1 MQKPQLNALCEIG
14 QEQLMRMEYLQAE
27 QTLIAAEEIALRE
40 QNFDVLSRLYMP
52 LQESRR
58 QRRQRCGEGTI
69 RLNLIANDPN
79 DILSPEK
86 IVAQCPQGQLLV
98 AGWGSIQPALK
109 IRQLATEK
117 NLYLETFLA
126 AAYPMH
132 AGKVIVLF
140 SLPDVT
146 LPPPEPMPIDLL
158 LRRLPPHRLVLTQ
171 DQIPQPIYSNVMN
184 LWEQLHA
191 PFLAAADLER
201 DPLRKINAYRNTIRV
216 DYACELAH
224 QNLAEV
230 ARHLFAAPR

>member
-1 MQKPQLNALCEIG
+1 MPKPDPNALCEIG

-27 QTLIAAEEIALRE
+27 QTLVAAEEIALRE
-40 QNFDVLSRLYMP
+40 QNFDLLSRLYMP
-52 LQESRR
+52 LQEARR

-86 IVAQCPQGQLLV
+86 IVAQSPQGQLLV

-109 IRQLATEK
+109 IRQLAAEK

-132 AGKVIVLF
+132 AGMVLVLF
-140 SLPDVT
+140 PLPDVT

-158 LRRLPPHRLVLTQ
+158 LRRLPPHCIVLTQ
-171 DQIPQPIYSNVMN
+171 DQIPKPIYSKVMN

-224 QNLAEV
+224 QNLAQV
-230 ARHLFAAPR
+230 ASHLFNVPK